1 MPKIKMNVTKL
12 GDPTVNYISLVNR
25 GANRIPFR
33 IVKHDKQESN
43 MIDLANLNISKLLK
57 QDKVAVLSEPTIVGF
72 VTMKDENFEA
82 VKDGLKNAG
91 FMVSKQFEE
100 ADGSVVFKQEDTMPE
115 EFTVLKMCDSLL
127 VLVDGLDTDDLVGGT
142 IYESL
147 LKEDSFIPSPDI
159 ATEGMSLAMSE
170 ISASQDTPQDKV
182 AKMELVTKD
191 YNGYMSK
198 LFSWVPARLTEL
210 AKELEANI
218 AAHKI
223 ISGSNTGEV
232 QKPAG
237 SKTTTGI
244 DDGGKD
250 GVEAKG
256 TPGASPFPAEIDK
269 GKTDPIPSTVT
280 KSDEEL
286 TADALAL
293 AAQADAVDPLI
304 ALVSKMETMLS
315 ALQTTMQ
322 ESISKQAED
331 LSAQVAE
338 VAGSVEVLKQAQDQL
353 SDRVVAAEKVAKSAD
368 TAVRGRM
375 ITSDVGDDAVQTTQ
389 KSDASADGYG
399 GCIDTAFQHTVRKTA
414 LSARQR
420 PANR

>member
-1 MPKIKMNVTKL
+1 MPQIKMNVTKL
-12 GDPTVNYISLVNR
+12 GDPTVNFISLVNR

-57 QDKVAVLSEPTIVGF
+57 QDKAAEVSAPTIVGF

-100 ADGSVVFKQEDTMPE
+100 ADGSVVFKQDDTMPE
-115 EFTVLKMCDSLL
+115 EFTVLKMCGSLL
-127 VLVDGLDTDDLVGGT
+127 ALVDGLDTDDLVGGT

-147 LKEDSFIPSPDI
+147 LKEDSFLPSPDI
-159 ATEGMSLAMSE
+159 ATEGMALAMGE
-170 ISASQDTPQDKV
+170 IAASQDTPQDKV

-191 YNGYMSK
+191 HNGYLTK
-198 LFSWVPARLTEL
+198 LFSWVPARLTQL

-218 AAHKI
+218 ADHKI
-223 ISGSNTGEV
+223 ISGSTTGEV
-232 QKPAG
+232 QNPDG
-237 SKTTTGI
+237 NKTTTGI
-244 DDGGKD
+244 DTGGKD

-256 TPGASPFPAEIDK
+256 TPAPSPFPGEIDK
-269 GKTDPIPSTVT
+269 GKTDPIPAKVT
-280 KSDEEL
+280 K
-286 TADALAL
+286 TADEV
-293 AAQADAVDPLI
+293 AADEAAEGDKTVDPMV
-304 ALVSKMETMLS
+304 ALVSKMETMLAS
-315 ALQTTMQ
+315 LQETMQ
-322 ESISKQAED
+322 QNITKQSEEIAEQISAV
-331 LSAQVAE
+331 AQ
-338 VAGSVEVLKQAQDQL
+338 SVEVLKQSQDVL

-368 TAVRGRM
+368 SAVRGRM
-375 ITSDVGDDAVQTTQ
+375 ITSDVGDDAVHTTQ
-389 KSDASADGYG
+389 KSDVSSDGFG
-399 GCIDTAFQHTVRKTA
+399 GCIDTAFQSTVRKTA

>member
-12 GDPTVNYISLVNR
+12 GDPTVNYISLVSR

-33 IVKHDKQESN
+33 IVKHDKQESH
-43 MIDLANLNISKLLK
+43 MIDLASLNISKLLK
-57 QDKVAVLSEPTIVGF
+57 GEKVAAVTEAQPTIVGF
-72 VTMKDENFEA
+72 VTMKDENFDA

-91 FMVSKQFEE
+91 FLVSKQVEE
-100 ADGSVVFKQEDTMPE
+100 SDGSIVFKQVDEIPE
-115 EFTVLKMCDSLL
+115 EFTVLKMNDALL
-127 VLVDGLDTDDLVGGT
+127 VLVDGVDTDDLVGGT

-147 LKEDSFIPSPDI
+147 LKEESFIPSPDI
-159 ATEGMSLAMSE
+159 ATEGMALAMGE
-170 ISASQDTPQDKV
+170 IASSQDTPQDKV

-191 YNGYMSK
+191 HNGYLSK

-218 AAHKI
+218 ADHKI
-223 ISGSNTGEV
+223 ISGSLTGEV
-232 QKPAG
+232 QSPDK

-256 TPGASPFPAEIDK
+256 TPAPSPFPGEIDK
-269 GKTDPIPSTVT
+269 GKTDPIPGKVT
-280 KSDEEL
+280 KEEG
-286 TADALAL
+286 TDDNTDASAVDLVAKMETLLAAMQDTMQTSIQKQAEEL
-293 AAQADAVDPLI
+293 AAQVAD
-304 ALVSKMETMLS
+304 
-315 ALQTTMQ
+315 
-322 ESISKQAED
+322 
-331 LSAQVAE
+331 VA
-338 VAGSVEVLKQAQDQL
+338 ASVEVLKQSQDQL
-353 SDRVVAAEKVAKSAD
+353 SDRVSTAEKVAKSAD
-368 TAVRGRM
+368 IAVRGRM

-389 KSDASADGYG
+389 KSDTSSEGYG

-414 LSARQR
+414 MSARQR